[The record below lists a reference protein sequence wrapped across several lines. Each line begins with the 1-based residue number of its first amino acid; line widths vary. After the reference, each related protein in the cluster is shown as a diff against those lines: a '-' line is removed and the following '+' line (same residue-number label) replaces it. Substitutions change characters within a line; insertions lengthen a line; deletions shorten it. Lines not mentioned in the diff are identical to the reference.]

1 MLSCFSSGLA
11 AFVDDGARTQLA
23 MRSGRHDRPAE
34 IGDRDPPRLLVR
46 IVRPHA
52 AAHMGCGGAGKV
64 TSENSFCERSSVPR
78 QPVVSLAQLS
88 TAQLSEDEIMAGRLQ
103 NKVAVV
109 TGASAGIGQACAR
122 TLMREGAGLVLTAR
136 RRDRL
141 ELLAAE
147 AKQLGLEAVIVTG
160 DAREEKTAR
169 HTAEE
174 AMQEFGRIDIL
185 INNAGVGNYKNL
197 VDTSAEE
204 YAEMMDSNM
213 RSTFLF
219 SRYVVPVMIKQKSG
233 IVLMISSMAGVYGFA
248 GEAAYCAT
256 KFAQVGFA
264 QGLDKELRTHG
275 IKVGTINPGGVKTEF
290 ALGKGRTEKSVAE
303 SGMLEAQDVAE
314 AVLFACT
321 QPAGSR
327 IIQIQ
332 MRTMAEALT

>member
-1 MLSCFSSGLA
+1 
-11 AFVDDGARTQLA
+11 
-23 MRSGRHDRPAE
+23 
-34 IGDRDPPRLLVR
+34 
-46 IVRPHA
+46 
-52 AAHMGCGGAGKV
+52 
-64 TSENSFCERSSVPR
+64 
-78 QPVVSLAQLS
+78 
-88 TAQLSEDEIMAGRLQ
+88 
-103 NKVAVV
+103 
-109 TGASAGIGQACAR
+109 
-122 TLMREGAGLVLTAR
+122 MREGANLVLTAR
-136 RRDRL
+136 RRDRM
-141 ELLAAE
+141 EQLAAE
-147 AKQLGLEAVIVTG
+147 AKHLGLKAVIVTG

-174 AMQEFGRIDIL
+174 ATQEFGRIDIL

-197 VDTSAEE
+197 VDTSAED
-204 YAEMMDSNM
+204 YAEMMDANM

-219 SRYVVPVMIKQKSG
+219 SRHVVPVMIKQKSG

-264 QGLDKELRTHG
+264 QGLDKELRPHG

-303 SGMLEAQDVAE
+303 SGMLDAEDVAA